1 MEVTEETS
9 PCESLIFETG
19 ALNGN
24 ASKQEVGGGMKR
36 VGNVSDVHVL
46 LVFLV
51 LHVLLASLVLLEV
64 GFPSSNSF
72 FPFLFKS

>member
-9 PCESLIFETG
+9 PCESLIFEAG

-36 VGNVSDVHVL
+36 VGNVSD
-46 LVFLV
+46 
-51 LHVLLASLVLLEV
+51 LHVSLVLLKV
-64 GFPSSNSF
+64 GFPR
-72 FPFLFKS
+72 